1 MNTSTARE
9 LVGKIAQLIEFASTF
24 QCHYGKNYRMKP
36 GSPDQAW
43 ELHQMIFN
51 QQIAIASLLDID
63 ALENPARIL
72 PMWWK
77 LCETL
82 DTSSATQISQEAC
95 HLIACCACYEANPVS
110 QPSPAIH
117 SSQCVIAGMLHPSA
131 VLVALDGLEQI
142 QKAS

>member
-1 MNTSTARE
+1 MNTSTACE
-9 LVGKIAQLIEFASTF
+9 LAGKIAEMIAYASTF
-24 QCHYGKNYRMKP
+24 QCQYGKDYRMKP
-36 GSPDQAW
+36 GSPDEAW
-43 ELHQMIFN
+43 ELYQAIFN
-51 QQIAIASLLDID
+51 QQVAIASLLDIY

-77 LCETL
+77 IRETL

-95 HLIACCACYEANPVS
+95 HLIACCACYEADPGS
-110 QPSPAIH
+110 GPSPAIR

-131 VLVALDGLEQI
+131 VLVALDELGQA